1 MKRLLILL
9 LLLTSCSNWNH
20 QRVQY
25 LKCKKLDEIHVHLYH
40 HDNCEWNCL
49 HLNEQYT
56 IMVDTFK
63 IKYRVNRKGEV
74 TRVKLIK

>member
-1 MKRLLILL
+1 M
-9 LLLTSCSNWNH
+9 LLTSCSNWRY

-49 HLNEQYT
+49 HLNEHYA
-56 IMVDTFK
+56 IVLDTFK
-63 IKYRVNRKGEV
+63 VKYRVNKKGEV
-74 TRVKLIK
+74 TQVKLIK